1 MNTLLDAPVSN
12 FVYSSLSFFATVRG
26 GELPGRWFVEALG
39 EVGCDEAA
47 VRKTL
52 HRMEGSA
59 ELTSRR
65 QGREKLYAPSSYASG
80 EITAGTE
87 KIFRAPDAWDGR
99 WTVLFARFNRDERI
113 HRDRLQTLLQV
124 EGFAPIGPGLHLHP
138 RPRGERVLQAVDPA
152 VRRRLYVFRG
162 DRVGDESDE
171 AFIARHWDVPELAR
185 RYEGVLDELE
195 RLATRAEGGV
205 TDVEAFRHRFEVVLR
220 FLRVAWGDPDLP
232 LTLLPDPWPGT
243 AARELAADLYR
254 RFLPGARRFGDSVLE
269 RIGREE
275 LAATGS

>member
-26 GELPGRWFVEALG
+26 GELPGRWFVEALA

-65 QGREKLYAPSSYASG
+65 QGREKLYAPSSYAIG

-87 KIFRAPDAWDGR
+87 KIFRKPDAWDGR
-99 WTVLFARFNRDERI
+99 WTVLFARFGSDERI
-113 HRDRLQTLLQV
+113 HRDRLQMLLQV
-124 EGFAPIGPGLHLHP
+124 EGFATLGPGLHLHP
-138 RPRGERVLQAVDPA
+138 RPRGERVLRAVDPV
-152 VRRRLYVFRG
+152 VRRRLDVFRG
-162 DRVGDESDE
+162 DRVGEESDG
-171 AFIARHWDVPELAR
+171 AFISRHWDIPHLTR
-185 RYEGVLDELE
+185 RYERVLDQLG
-195 RLATRAEGGV
+195 RLATRAERGV

-220 FLRVAWGDPDLP
+220 FLRVAWDDPDLP

-243 AARELAADLYR
+243 AARELAATLYEQ
-254 RFLPGARRFGDSVLE
+254 FLPGARRFGDSVLE

-275 LAATGS
+275 LTGSAS